1 MNIYDFRKD
10 EIDLPLHSGYAPK
23 WLINLMVKLGKEI
36 TEIIVDEYGTYELL
50 NRLSDP
56 LWFQSL
62 GCVLGYDWHSSGVTT
77 VLTGVLKTIV
87 NSSDL
92 GIIIAGGK
100 GKSSKKAP
108 EEIKRLLKKVNLEG
122 KEEEFIRISRLVAK
136 IDNYLIQDGYNL
148 YHHVIVID
156 EKGNWAVIQQGMNVE
171 EKYARRYH
179 WFSSNVKD
187 FLSDPHSGII
197 GSQRHDNVLNLSSK
211 ESEENRK
218 TTVDLISMGV
228 KKIKEDYKK
237 LQFGPLDKWIN
248 RNYKIKAS
256 VYRMPWNINWE
267 AINKLYEKE
276 PRNYIEILETEGIG
290 PSTIRALALISEIIY
305 GSPASWRDPVK
316 FTFAHGGKDGVPYP
330 VNKKVYENSISI
342 LHDAVK
348 RAEIKEEMKKLALE
362 RIENISEKMFRM
374 IK

>member
-1 MNIYDFRKD
+1 MKKIGDVELRLAKGPIPHYKELKELERSIVKVIIEEFGT
-10 EIDLPLHSGYAPK
+10 EE
-23 WLINLMVKLGKEI
+23 LIKRYSN
-36 TEIIVDEYGTYELL
+36 
-50 NRLSDP
+50 P
-56 LWFQSL
+56 LWFDSL
-62 GCVLGYDWHSSGVTT
+62 ACLLGFEWNYSGMTT
-77 VLTGVLKTIV
+77 VTLKALKEISIEDNIPIIVL
-87 NSSDL
+87 
-92 GIIIAGGK
+92 GGK
-100 GKSSKKAP
+100 GKDSKIT
-108 EEIKRLLKKVNLEG
+108 EEIETKDIKDKLKDKIKDVSITSAKV
-122 KEEEFIRISRLVAK
+122 
-136 IDNYLIQDGYNL
+136 DNYLIQDGYNL
-148 YHHVIVID
+148 YFHFLISD
-156 EKGNWAVIQQGMNVE
+156 EKSNMTIINQKMSIKEQKV
-171 EKYARRYH
+171 RRFH
-179 WFSSNVKD
+179 WININYFDDSQIGFGSNTKT
-187 FLSDPHSGII
+187 
-197 GSQRHDNVLNLSSK
+197 LNLSSK